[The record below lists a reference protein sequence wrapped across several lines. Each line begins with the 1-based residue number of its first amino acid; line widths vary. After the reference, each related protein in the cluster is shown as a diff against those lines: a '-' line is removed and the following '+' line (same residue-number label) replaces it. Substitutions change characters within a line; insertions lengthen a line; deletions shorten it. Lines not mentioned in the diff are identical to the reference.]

1 MSRRAH
7 LSDEELGCAL
17 STMALALGVD
27 FNGTSME
34 AVEAASTERSECPAD
49 TYVLGR
55 QIMVLRAPTPFNL
68 CAC

>member
-1 MSRRAH
+1 
-7 LSDEELGCAL
+7 
-17 STMALALGVD
+17 MALALGVD